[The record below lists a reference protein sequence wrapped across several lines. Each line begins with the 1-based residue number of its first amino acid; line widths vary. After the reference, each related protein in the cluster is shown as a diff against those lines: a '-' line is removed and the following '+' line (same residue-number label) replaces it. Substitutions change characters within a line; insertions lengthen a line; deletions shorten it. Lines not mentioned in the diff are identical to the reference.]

1 MHINY
6 GKAYCSPMHR
16 AMRVGIAVWLGLGG
30 LRLAAQTTLQGS
42 GDLVRLQNTDL
53 AVLEAAE
60 PRQDLP
66 CTVTPEEKAF
76 LGFDLR
82 FHAGYDV
89 SIPLRELAGS
99 ENLLTILFRVAPKS
113 NPRQFQHFIQRIR
126 VPSVAE
132 DAKGEASLQGA
143 FDLGEGEY
151 QVDWLIRDRAERV
164 CSSYWKVEAALPNK
178 DKQMA
183 LSIAANSIETMRPEQ
198 FHEEPPVARDSGG
211 EKPLG
216 IKLLVNFAPQKAT
229 ASSLRPLD
237 TLALVSILR
246 QLSRE
251 PKIGRFHLVAFN
263 LNEQKVIYRQ
273 KDADRIN
280 FRDLG
285 ESLNTLNPGTV
296 RLTQLTEK
304 HSDTQFLANL
314 ISSEAVRADSGSTD
328 AMVFAGPK
336 ALLESNIPED
346 QLRQVGE
353 LAFPMFYMNY
363 ILNPQATP
371 WRDAIGNAVKFFK
384 GHEFTISRPRD
395 LWYAVTD
402 MVSRIVKSR
411 NGKQIA
417 AVQSN

>member
-1 MHINY
+1 
-6 GKAYCSPMHR
+6 
-16 AMRVGIAVWLGLGG
+16 MRVAIAGVVWLGLAG
-30 LRLAAQTTLQGS
+30 LRLFSQTTLQGS

-60 PRQDLP
+60 ARQDLP

-82 FHAGYDV
+82 FHTGYDV
-89 SIPLRELAGS
+89 TIPLRELAGS

-126 VPSVAE
+126 VPAVAE
-132 DAKGEASLQGA
+132 DAKGDASLQGA

-164 CSSYWKVEAALPNK
+164 CSSYWKVEAALPAK
-178 DKQMA
+178 DKQIA
-183 LSIAANSIETMRPEQ
+183 LSIAANAIETMRPEQ
-198 FHEEPPVARDSGG
+198 FHEEPPVQRDST

-251 PKIGRFHLVAFN
+251 PRIGKFHLVAFN

-273 KDADRIN
+273 KDTDRIH
-280 FRDLG
+280 FQDLG

-296 RLTQLTEK
+296 RLTQLAEK

-314 ISSEAVRADSGSTD
+314 IASEALRADSGQTD
-328 AMVFAGPK
+328 ALVFAGPK
-336 ALLESNIPED
+336 ALLEANIPED

-353 LAFPMFYMNY
+353 LSFPVFYMNY

-417 AVQSN
+417 AVQSH